1 VSICTL
7 FNRPYIDLEPYVDCA
22 QMAALDGEICLALT
36 RVATS
41 YTGGSHKTMG
51 IVPPSLARDP
61 YVDYGQVI
69 AAMTRAE
76 FAEFVALGD
85 EPHAFD
91 LDDRAHYEFGEERDH
106 PLNFRQM
113 LYLKLR
119 WGVYFPWKVY
129 YELMPNDR
137 WEDKARA
144 DGKRFTDE
152 ALRLLPRTIAFVR
165 SLPFVEL
172 GRCNLLG
179 LEANDHGTV
188 HRDGDSSRAELEHFI
203 TFCPRGNKR
212 LFLWDEETRRKT
224 FIPARAYWFNDAGYH
239 GVEADPFFR
248 YSIRV
253 DGVFD
258 PAFLARLERDHPC

>member
-1 VSICTL
+1 RDAVQRSGRPAQLRAPRRHAARQRRKLRTHRRAHLAHRRDDHRRAPRPQRIVRPLSRLVRILRRLIVSICTL

-91 LDDRAHYEFGEERDH
+91 L
-106 PLNFRQM
+106 
-113 LYLKLR
+113 
-119 WGVYFPWKVY
+119 
-129 YELMPNDR
+129 
-137 WEDKARA
+137 
-144 DGKRFTDE
+144 
-152 ALRLLPRTIAFVR
+152 
-165 SLPFVEL
+165 
-172 GRCNLLG
+172 
-179 LEANDHGTV
+179 
-188 HRDGDSSRAELEHFI
+188 
-203 TFCPRGNKR
+203 
-212 LFLWDEETRRKT
+212 
-224 FIPARAYWFNDAGYH
+224 
-239 GVEADPFFR
+239 
-248 YSIRV
+248 
-253 DGVFD
+253 
-258 PAFLARLERDHPC
+258 